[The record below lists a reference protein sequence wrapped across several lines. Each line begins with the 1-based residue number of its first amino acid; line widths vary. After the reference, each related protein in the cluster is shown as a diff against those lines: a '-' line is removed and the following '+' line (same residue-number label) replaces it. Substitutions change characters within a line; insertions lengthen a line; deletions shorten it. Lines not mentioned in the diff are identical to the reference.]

1 MPLWSGATASHRYGR
16 KHVAPGWGDWA
27 VPDFSTL
34 SRRQKDLQS
43 THSGA
48 EEAGC
53 LHLLVDSTGIKMMGE
68 GEWKVK
74 KHGADYRR
82 QWRGCIW
89 V

>member
-1 MPLWSGATASHRYGR
+1 MLPSSSVSPSNASLVWRYG
-16 KHVAPGWGDWA
+16 KPQVWSKACCAWLGDWA

-74 KHGADYRR
+74 KA
-82 QWRGCIW
+82 WC
-89 V
+89 